1 MYISFCSFFFKREFA
16 SLLYTDLFVVAH
28 VNRCVPQIC
37 AIYTQYIHFK
47 TTILGEM
54 QNIETQQMDEKVNV
68 NMLYDDRSTLKNVAE
83 GKNLISNE
91 SNANLSRTWYLQKK
105 MTTNC
110 YCNYLKVGDAYLQLI
125 IIVVMVIV
133 IVIIMMRR
141 IGLIT

>member
-1 MYISFCSFFFKREFA
+1 
-16 SLLYTDLFVVAH
+16 
-28 VNRCVPQIC
+28 
-37 AIYTQYIHFK
+37 
-47 TTILGEM
+47 M

-68 NMLYDDRSTLKNVAE
+68 NMLYDDRSTLKNVAK

-110 YCNYLKVGDAYLQLI
+110 YCNYLNVGDAYLQLI
-125 IIVVMVIV
+125 IVVVMVIV

>member
-1 MYISFCSFFFKREFA
+1 MLQREKISFQTNLTQIYRE
-16 SLLYTDLFVVAH
+16 
-28 VNRCVPQIC
+28 RG
-37 AIYTQYIHFK
+37 IYK
-47 TTILGEM
+47 
-54 QNIETQQMDEKVNV
+54 
-68 NMLYDDRSTLKNVAE
+68 
-83 GKNLISNE
+83 
-91 SNANLSRTWYLQKK
+91 KK

>member
-1 MYISFCSFFFKREFA
+1 
-16 SLLYTDLFVVAH
+16 
-28 VNRCVPQIC
+28 
-37 AIYTQYIHFK
+37 
-47 TTILGEM
+47 
-54 QNIETQQMDEKVNV
+54 
-68 NMLYDDRSTLKNVAE
+68 MLYDDRSTPKNIVE

-91 SNANLSRTWYLQKK
+91 SNANLSRTRYLQKKKKEK

-125 IIVVMVIV
+125 IVVVMVIV